1 MLRILGRRDSHSRE
15 ALLLRRAER
24 AAVEP
29 SPYLGV
35 YVGTDPDLTAIQST
49 VLRLL

>member
-1 MLRILGRRDSHSRE
+1 MLRILGRRDSRE

-24 AAVEP
+24 AEVEP
-29 SPYLGV
+29 NPYLGV
-35 YVGTDPDLTAIQST
+35 YLGTDPDLTAVQST